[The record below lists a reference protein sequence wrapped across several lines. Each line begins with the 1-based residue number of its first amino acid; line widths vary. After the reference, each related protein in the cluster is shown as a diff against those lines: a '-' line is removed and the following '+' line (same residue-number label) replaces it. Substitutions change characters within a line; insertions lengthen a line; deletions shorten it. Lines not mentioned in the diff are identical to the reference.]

1 MNVIEL
7 QQLAGFRVR
16 LASGGREVTADTG
29 ERLTVQVEDVP
40 LLTDP
45 VETARQKLPLFVR
58 VHAVTGDVVDP
69 RAVGSF
75 TEVVSQK
82 KHTVQKFEPTS
93 QNNWEW
99 CWFCETQ
106 RD

>member
-1 MNVIEL
+1 M
-7 QQLAGFRVR
+7 R
-16 LASGGREVTADTG
+16 LASCGREVTADTG

-40 LLTDP
+40 VLADP
-45 VETARQKLPLFVR
+45 VEVARQKLPLFVR
-58 VHAVTGDVVDP
+58 VHAVSGDVVDA
-69 RAVGSF
+69 RSVGSF
-75 TEVVSQK
+75 TEVESKK
-82 KHTVQKFEPTS
+82 KHTVQKFEQTS